1 MSYMN
6 VPVGAVLPFASTTI
20 PFGYLDCN
28 GAAVSRTTYAKLF
41 AVIGTAHGTGDGSTT
56 FNIPDYR
63 GYFLRGQ
70 AQSSANDPGRASRT
84 AMATGGATGDNV
96 GSVQADAFQG
106 HAHSGR
112 GYNNSFAAGS
122 LYQTVVYSSG
132 TPGITVTGGP
142 VSDGSSGTPR
152 TSTETRPL
160 NAYVRFII
168 KY

>member
-1 MSYMN
+1 MSYMQ

-41 AVIGTAHGTGDGSTT
+41 AVIGTAHGSGDGSTT

-70 AQSSANDPGRASRT
+70 AQSSANDPDRASRT
-84 AMATGGATGDNV
+84 AMASGGATGDNV
-96 GSVQADAFQG
+96 GSVQADAFKSHNHTFGIGIHQG
-106 HAHSGR
+106 AGASGSIS
-112 GYNNSFAAGS
+112 YT
-122 LYQTVVYSSG
+122 YSG
-132 TPGITVTGGP
+132 TTTPPARATDLTG
-142 VSDGSSGTPR
+142 SN
-152 TSTETRPL
+152 ETRPL